1 MNVATE
7 EWALRVLGRDEHLA
21 YPTVDLGRALVTGAD
36 GSIGHAIQNAVM
48 QGSEDWVLSDIT
60 GLGTRLDVMHDWEVN
75 KIVSDFRPDVII
87 HLAGAKHA
95 PEGEIDPYGAMM
107 VNTVGTRNVLEAAGR
122 VGAHVV
128 VASTCKA
135 CDPETAYGA
144 SKLIAERMAL
154 NAGATVIRFYN
165 VIESAGNVFEIWRSI
180 SEREEIPVAA
190 TCERIFITANEARSL
205 TLWAADN
212 AFPGRFVVGGVVR
225 RSMET
230 VAVDLYP
237 DRSLHWITPRRGDRL
252 VEPFAA
258 RAEVIS
264 PTDDLRFM
272 QVVGP
277 HDPIG
282 A

>member
-1 MNVATE
+1 MAVATE
-7 EWALRVLGRDEHLA
+7 EWALRVLGRDEHSFIDK
-21 YPTVDLGRALVTGAD
+21 PRFGDVLVTGAA
-36 GSIGHAIQNAVM
+36 GSIGSAIRDDLSTAA
-48 QGSEDWVLSDIT
+48 SEVHFTDTELNVT
-60 GLGTRLDVMHDWEVN
+60 
-75 KIVSDFRPDVII
+75 DFFSLERFVKKTQPATII

-107 VNTVGTRNVLEAAGR
+107 VNAFGTKNVLEAAER

-165 VIESAGNVFEIWRSI
+165 VIETSGNVFEIWKSI
-180 SEREEIPVAA
+180 PYHEQIPVAA
-190 TCERIFITANEARSL
+190 SCERIFMTAREATQL
-205 TLWAADN
+205 TLWAAQYN
-212 AFPGRFVVGGVVR
+212 IPGRFVLGGVIR
-225 RSMET
+225 RTMES
-230 VAVDLYP
+230 VAIDLYP
-237 DRSLHWITPRRGDRL
+237 DRAIDWIHPRRGDRL

-258 RAEVIS
+258 RSEELFPYEGPV
-264 PTDDLRFM
+264 T
-272 QVVGP
+272 QVTSP

-282 A
+282 V